1 MARASAVVG
10 SEIADAI
17 PDTDA
22 HGPVVLDFKTDED
35 EDKEELGDAVE
46 DLDTNAVALAA
57 LSTLKGN
64 DLSALD

>member
-10 SEIADAI
+10 LEIADVI

-22 HGPVVLDFKTDED
+22 RGPVVLDFKTDKD
-35 EDKEELGDAVE
+35 EEELGDAVE